1 MQQLV
6 FLTVFLGLVAGRQPV
21 ELLVP
26 ADVAR
31 VELRLDGRTVST
43 LRRPPWKANVDFG
56 DALLPHRLEAVA
68 FDAGGAILGNAVQK
82 VNTSTPPKE
91 LQLALEE
98 ANGRPR
104 ARIVWS
110 HLDASRPEEMKA
122 RIDGKPADIARDRT
136 IALPESTG
144 ERVHLLEVSV
154 RTAKEESDAQLV
166 FGAMFTDTTTAEL
179 TALPVRIRPK
189 KTAALADVTCTAG
202 GREVRAIALDDL
214 PAQVIFVRDPSTTEA
229 ATRLAVVG
237 RRQTMGTIQ
246 GMGVAGATQSNEGSL
261 TLAAEDRVRFLWPAG
276 RPGQGATPSM
286 LFFPSR
292 WYSTTEGTDV
302 RILLTSL
309 SVPIPPGERRFADAV
324 AVAGLQAAQSQRP
337 RAVVLVIGSD
347 YRDASRLEAAEARAY
362 LDSLGV
368 PLYVWSL
375 AAAPPA
381 EWGTATE
388 IGNTEKL
395 RSAIGLLRRDLDA
408 QRMLWVEGDFLAH
421 EVAVKSESI
430 ETLVR

>member
-21 ELLVP
+21 ELLAP

-43 LRRPPWKANVDFG
+43 LQAPPWKANVDFG

-68 FDAGGAILGNAVQK
+68 FDAGGAVLGTAMQK

-98 ANGRPR
+98 NQGRPR

-122 RIDGKPADIARDRT
+122 RIDGKPVDIARDRT
-136 IALPESTG
+136 IALPASTG

-166 FGAMFTDTTTAEL
+166 FGALFNDTTTAEL
-179 TALPVRIRPK
+179 TALPVRVRPK
-189 KTAALADVTCTAG
+189 KAATLAGVAVSAG
-202 GREVRAIALDDL
+202 DQDVRAIALDDL
-214 PAQVIFVRDPSTTEA
+214 PAQVIFVRDPSTSEA
-229 ATRLAVVG
+229 STRLAVVG
-237 RRQTMGTIQ
+237 RRQMGTMQ
-246 GMGVAGATQSNEGSL
+246 TMSDATERNEGSL

-276 RPGQGATPSM
+276 RAGQGSTPSM

-309 SVPIPPGERRFADAV
+309 SVPLPPGERRFADAV

-337 RAVVLVIGSD
+337 RAVVLVIGSN
-347 YRDASRLEAAEARAY
+347 YRDASRLEPAEARAY
-362 LDSLGV
+362 LNSLGV

-375 AAAPPA
+375 APSPPA
-381 EWGTATE
+381 EWGTAFE

-395 RSAIGLLRRDLDA
+395 RSAIGILRRDLDA
-408 QRMLWVEGDFLAH
+408 QRMLWVEGDYLAH
-421 EVAVKSESI
+421 EVAVKSEAI